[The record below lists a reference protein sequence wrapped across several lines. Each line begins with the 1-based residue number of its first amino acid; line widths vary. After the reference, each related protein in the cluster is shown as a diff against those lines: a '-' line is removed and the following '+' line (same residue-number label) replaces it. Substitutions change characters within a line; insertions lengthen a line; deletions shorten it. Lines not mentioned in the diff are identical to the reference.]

1 MPQFHSFQVRSES
14 MASVYSGAGEGTR
27 ANVTIRGE
35 VQISLLY
42 NYRLGALEVGVK
54 RCRDLA
60 SVDVKR
66 NRSDPYVKVHYQTYR
81 NILLKSHHEHIHF
94 KVTSP
99 VFTVNYLQNRPFCN
113 PTVPSAFP

>member
-1 MPQFHSFQVRSES
+1 

-60 SVDVKR
+60 PVDVKR
-66 NRSDPYVKVHYQTYR
+66 NRSDPYVKVWYIYHF
-81 NILLKSHHEHIHF
+81 EHW
-94 KVTSP
+94 S
-99 VFTVNYLQNRPFCN
+99 
-113 PTVPSAFP
+113 